1 METKD
6 PLDQIL
12 DGALKGHTISPS
24 ATSKSEHL
32 DAMRQSI
39 INANKRRN
47 QKRLSLS
54 LISAAAVIGALIL
67 FLTSDN
73 WLVEKELS
81 PTSQSEKATITDN
94 SLNHPN
100 TETAKSAVLNIS
112 EEKRS
117 NNLNENHLISK
128 DNDISKD
135 QYEIKENSNQSSEE
149 VKPIEDITQETHIPQ
164 INYTV
169 LGNMKSQSFDLYSAL
184 AVAPIMNKRETHL
197 NLLAGVRKEDTLNR
211 PTPKGFFNNKTLK
224 GLSIAG
230 EYSPEYIFNGTD
242 DADQWVH
249 SGALTFE
256 YKRKGYSIRTGV
268 GLSITGD
275 ITRESIDFKSYLGT
289 TKVLDSVQ
297 FEWDED
303 NRKLTPVFY
312 YTDQRVFEDQ
322 ISNAILKTKMRYT
335 YLQIPLVLGYDFVN
349 QRNYSIGVRAGS
361 IFQILL
367 KSEQISTDYSGG
379 DNLIINMA
387 QVTPDR
393 VKLHWEAL
401 GGLNFG
407 FRISNSVSLELEP
420 QARYYFNSVYEKN
433 DGINKPWSLSLRTAL
448 IYRLSR

>member
-1 METKD
+1 MEAND

-12 DGALKGHTISPS
+12 DGALKGHTITPS
-24 ATSKSEHL
+24 ATSKREHL
-32 DAMRQSI
+32 EAMQHAILS
-39 INANKRRN
+39 ANKTRYQRR
-47 QKRLSLS
+47 LTFSLV
-54 LISAAAVIGALIL
+54 SAAAAVGALIL

-73 WLVEKELS
+73 WLVEKKLN
-81 PTSQSEKATITDN
+81 PTSQIETTAITDN
-94 SLNHPN
+94 SLKHPDTK
-100 TETAKSAVLNIS
+100 TEKSSILNIS

-117 NNLNENHLISK
+117 NDLNENQHISK
-128 DNDISKD
+128 ANDISPDRNEIRNKSD
-135 QYEIKENSNQSSEE
+135 QSFVDVQPKETIIK
-149 VKPIEDITQETHIPQ
+149 ETHIAQ
-164 INYTV
+164 NNLT
-169 LGNMKSQSFDLYSAL
+169 LLSNMKSQSFDLYSHL
-184 AVAPIMNKRETHL
+184 AIMPNMNRRETHL
-197 NLLAGVRKEDTLNR
+197 NLLAEARKEDTINKT
-211 PTPKGFFNNKTLK
+211 TPKGFLNNKAFK
-224 GLSIAG
+224 GFSIAG

-242 DADQWVH
+242 DANQWVH

-268 GLSITGD
+268 GLSVTGD

-335 YLQIPLVLGYDFVN
+335 YLQIPLVLGYDFIN

-401 GGLNFG
+401 GGINIGL
-407 FRISNSVSLELEP
+407 RITNRVRLEFEP
-420 QARYYFNSVYEKN
+420 QARYYFNSVYEKF
-433 DGINKPWSLSLRTAL
+433 DGIEKPWSLSLRTAL
-448 IYRLSR
+448 IYKLSR